1 MIKLWL
7 INCLYSIVSRNVKQN
22 LAKHA
27 KQPASHTATKW
38 FAKFDSDTETTNSCK
53 ATFCCLSDCLSKA
66 WQESFVRLQF
76 SWNCETKL
84 VSQLKLSLA
93 QILRLFI
100 MSLFA
105 KNGYSVCTKLCAN
118 CWTNPERLNNQ
129 RKTLRIQ
136 YDIYLYIILKKSDWI
151 IILQ

>member
-1 MIKLWL
+1 MIKLWP
-7 INCLYSIVSRNVKQN
+7 INCLYSIVWGKRETK

-66 WQESFVRLQF
+66 WQESFVRVQF

-84 VSQLKLSLA
+84 VSQSKQSLA

-105 KNGYSVCTKLCAN
+105 KMDTRFVRNCVRIVGLIPKGWTINAKPYVYSMIFIC
-118 CWTNPERLNNQ
+118 
-129 RKTLRIQ
+129 
-136 YDIYLYIILKKSDWI
+136 ILFWKSQI
-151 IILQ
+151 E